1 MRRFGRQV
9 KQRPILVPVQEAI
22 HIGLEQLLRQLLAR
36 YPVQYHHPRQNLAA
50 RVRLRSA
57 LHAIRMFYDSSHLI
71 FTARSF
77 LSFLAV

>member
-36 YPVQYHHPRQNLAA
+36 YPVQYHRPRQNLAPRFPFA
-50 RVRLRSA
+50 LRPTRYQDVLWQLSPDF
-57 LHAIRMFYDSSHLI
+57 HCPII
-71 FTARSF
+71 FVLF
-77 LSFLAV
+77 